1 MNAPAFR
8 SRVLICCGSGGV
20 GKTTVAAAA
29 GLAFSQAGQRA
40 VVITIDPA
48 RRLGEALGI
57 EALTDDPRLVVGKG
71 SGELWAASLE
81 PTEVFDR
88 LVATLAPT
96 PAVRESILRNRLYR
110 ELSTAL
116 AGSRE
121 LIALE
126 RIFELAMDP
135 RFDVIILDTPPT
147 QHALDFIDA
156 PERVARLLD
165 GSLMRWFSRPAPLTP
180 LSLLRD
186 SSALAFKAI
195 ERLTGMQVFA
205 DIATFLRLFSGL
217 FAGFR
222 QRAEAVQSLLRGPAS
237 AFLLV
242 ATPSET
248 ALYQAR
254 AFEKRLSEEGYAIAA
269 IVANRL
275 EHGAADQF
283 QAEASLTLTTDD
295 QRLLADTV
303 SVADLEQRLRAIHA
317 SMLHRHASEQR
328 FLDALAVLGL
338 PVVQVP
344 RLSADVAAPADLEA
358 LARTLSTLVHQP

>member
-1 MNAPAFR
+1 MKTPTFS

-29 GLAFSQAGQRA
+29 GLAFAQAGQRA

-48 RRLGEALGI
+48 RRLGEALGV
-57 EALTDDPRLVVGKG
+57 EALTDTPRRVAGEG

-81 PTEVFDR
+81 PPEVFDR

-96 PAVRESILRNRLYR
+96 AALRESIMRNRLYR

-126 RIFELAMDP
+126 RIFELAVDP

-180 LSLLRD
+180 LALLRD

-217 FAGFR
+217 FEGFR
-222 QRAEAVQSLLRGPAS
+222 QRAEAVQSLLRGPTS

-248 ALYQAR
+248 ALHQAR

-269 IVANRL
+269 LVANRL
-275 EHGAADQF
+275 EYTGVDPFPPAGTA
-283 QAEASLTLTTDD
+283 LTTGD
-295 QRLLADTV
+295 QRLLAERV
-303 SVADLEQRLRAIHA
+303 SVANLEQRLLAIQA
-317 SMLHRHASEQR
+317 SIGHRHASEQR
-328 FLDALAVLGL
+328 FLEALAALGL
-338 PVVQVP
+338 PVIEVP
-344 RLSADVAAPADLEA
+344 RLAADVAAPADLDA
-358 LARTLSTLVHQP
+358 LAHSLRNLVHQP

>member
-1 MNAPAFR
+1 MAASTLK

-20 GKTTVAAAA
+20 GKTTVAAATA
-29 GLAFSQAGQRA
+29 LAFAQAGQRA

-48 RRLGEALGI
+48 RRLAEALGV
-57 EALTDDPRLVVGKG
+57 EALSDSPRLIPGKG
-71 SGELWAASLE
+71 SGELWAATLE
-81 PTEVFDR
+81 PAEVFDR

-96 PAVRESILRNRLYR
+96 TALRESILRNRLYR

-165 GSLMRWFSRPAPLTP
+165 GSLMRWFSRSAPLTP

-186 SSALAFKAI
+186 GSALAFKAI

-205 DIATFLRLFSGL
+205 DIGVFLKLFAGL
-217 FAGFR
+217 FEGFR
-222 QRAEAVQSLLRGPAS
+222 QRADAVQSLLRGPAS
-237 AFLLV
+237 AFILV
-242 ATPSET
+242 ATPSEA
-248 ALYQAR
+248 ALRQAR
-254 AFEKRLSEEGYAIAA
+254 AFEKRLSEEGYAVAA
-269 IVANRL
+269 LVANRL
-275 EHGAADQF
+275 EWGGEDPLPLPALA
-283 QAEASLTLTTDD
+283 LTIDD
-295 QRLLADTV
+295 QKLLADLPM
-303 SVADLEQRLRAIHA
+303 VANSEERLRAIHA
-317 SMLHRHASEQR
+317 SRVHRYASEQR
-328 FLDALAVLGL
+328 FLETLGALGL
-338 PVVQVP
+338 PVIGVP
-344 RLSADVAAPADLEA
+344 RLSADVGAPADLDA
-358 LARTLSTLVHQP
+358 LARALRNLVDQP

>member
-1 MNAPAFR
+1 MNAPAFK

-29 GLAFSQAGQRA
+29 ALAFSRAGQRA

-57 EALTDDPRLVVGKG
+57 DSLTDAPQLVVRNG

-88 LVATLAPT
+88 LVSTLAPT
-96 PAVRESILRNRLYR
+96 PALRESILRNRLYR

-126 RIFELAMDP
+126 RIFELAADP
-135 RFDVIILDTPPT
+135 RFDVIVLDTPPT
-147 QHALDFIDA
+147 QHALDFLDA

-195 ERLTGMQVFA
+195 QRLTGMQVFA
-205 DIATFLRLFSGL
+205 DIATFLGLFSGL
-217 FAGFR
+217 FEGFR
-222 QRAEAVQSLLRGPAS
+222 KRAAGVQSLLRGPAS
-237 AFLLV
+237 AFVLV
-242 ATPSET
+242 ATPSEA
-248 ALYQAR
+248 ALRQAR
-254 AFEKRLSEEGYAIAA
+254 AFEQRLSEEGYAIAA

-275 EHGAADQF
+275 ECGGGD
-283 QAEASLTLTTDD
+283 ESLRPASLSLTSDD
-295 QRLLADTV
+295 QMLLADLV
-303 SVADLEQRLRAIHA
+303 SVANLEERLQAIHA
-317 SMLHRHASEQR
+317 SRLHRHSSEQR
-328 FLDALAVLGL
+328 FLDALAALGL
-338 PVVQVP
+338 PVVRVP
-344 RLSADVAAPADLEA
+344 RLSADVAAPTDLDA
-358 LARTLSTLVHQP
+358 LARALGDLVRQP